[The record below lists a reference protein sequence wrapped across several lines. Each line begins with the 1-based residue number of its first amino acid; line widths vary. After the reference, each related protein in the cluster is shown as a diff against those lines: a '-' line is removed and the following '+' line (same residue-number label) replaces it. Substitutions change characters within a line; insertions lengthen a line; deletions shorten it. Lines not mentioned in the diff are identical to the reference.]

1 MNENIGKKGM
11 SKGAKWGIGCGI
23 GCMSIIIILAVAGF
37 IAFKVVK
44 TKIDEME
51 AELKS
56 HGFEHV
62 VKGQMLEIS
71 EDITKPELFMGQ
83 VVKIMGDC
91 NTNLAVMSQLCEIH
105 GKIDGDF
112 YFRGQLLTI
121 QPNAVIE
128 GNLDIK
134 AQALQNYGKVNGK
147 ITGTYSGIKGKE

>member
-1 MNENIGKKGM
+1 MNENIEKKGL
-11 SKGAKWGIGCGI
+11 SKGAKWGIGCGV
-23 GCMSIIIILAVAGF
+23 GCLTFIVILAIAGF
-37 IAFKVVK
+37 IGFKVVK
-44 TKIDEME
+44 AKIDKVE

-71 EDITKPELFMGQ
+71 DNITKPELYMGQ
-83 VVKIMGDC
+83 IVKIMGDC
-91 NTNLAVMSQLCEIH
+91 STNLAVMSQLCEIH
-105 GKIDGDF
+105 GKINGDF

-134 AQALQNYGKVNGK
+134 AQALQNYGKVNGE
-147 ITGTYSGIKGKE
+147 IIGTYSGKR